1 MIMEV
6 IDRFV
11 INYLPVYLL
20 ETSDVI
26 RYRTTSLLDDISDA
40 DPKNKKG
47 RNKSQTVSQNLIN
60 LK

>member
-1 MIMEV
+1 MKV

-26 RYRTTSLLDDISDA
+26 RYRATSLLDDIGDA

-47 RNKSQTVSQNLIN
+47 RNKSQKRFHKI
-60 LK
+60 